1 MIIFRKLYFYPN
13 SQQEPPVSATP
24 KRIPQPTLDAD
35 IETLRALSGIDGYT
49 PHNPAYS
56 LESAMTALQR
66 MTESETALIHA
77 ENAVAAARS
86 ALLNERSTVHKIAL
100 GAKDEAI
107 VLFGPDSDQIVA
119 LGMKKKSDR
128 NRPRR
133 AAKAA
138 DKG

>member
-1 MIIFRKLYFYPN
+1 M
-13 SQQEPPVSATP
+13 SATP
-24 KRIPQPTLDAD
+24 KRIPQSILDAD

-56 LESAMTALQR
+56 LESAMAALQR
-66 MTESETALIHA
+66 MSEFETALIHA

-128 NRPRR
+128 NRPKR

-138 DKG
+138 DKGQHRARGIDTLHFMPPAG